1 MNYQILIFGDRHFK
15 LIRTLPETPKFLK
28 GISDLKSLWHCDT
41 VLRKNGMLY
50 FCRVIENIE
59 YEELP

>member
-15 LIRTLPETPKFLK
+15 LVRTLPETPKFSK
-28 GISDLKSLWHCDT
+28 GISDLKLLWHCDT

-50 FCRVIENIE
+50 FCRAIENIE